1 MIPAKLNSPIGMDRR
16 SRVVAGA
23 AGLVAIVLLT
33 VTIAQSTIPDV
44 TVHGAAKA
52 INAWLLTPATGASA
66 RLALGASALSYL
78 PIIIFLGG
86 ICRVV
91 TEWARSP
98 LWKSVALIASAL
110 FLAGAVCGDAMQISI
125 PLLAGSGTDVHV
137 SADIVA
143 VTDRAWLV
151 SYVEAHVALGTL
163 ALVVTI
169 VGWNARRHGVR
180 VPVVVLILGALG
192 TLAVIPLVIFPTT
205 FIVFLISNQLR
216 LLWLVV
222 TALWLIVRRSSLTA
236 ENID

>member
-1 MIPAKLNSPIGMDRR
+1 MTSTNPTDPIEMDRR
-16 SRVVAGA
+16 SRVIAGGAGVVA
-23 AGLVAIVLLT
+23 VALLT
-33 VTIAQSTIPDV
+33 VTIAQSTVPDV
-44 TVHGAAKA
+44 TVHGSANA
-52 INAWLLTPATGASA
+52 IHAWLLTPATGASA

-91 TEWARSP
+91 TAWARSP

-110 FLAGAVCGDAMQISI
+110 FLAGALCGDAMQISI
-125 PLLAGSGTDVHV
+125 PLLAGSSTDVHV

-151 SYVEAHVALGTL
+151 SYVEAHVALATL
-163 ALVVTI
+163 ALAVTI
-169 VGWNARRHGVR
+169 VGWDARRNGVR
-180 VPVVVLILGALG
+180 VPIVVLILGALG

-205 FIVFLISNQLR
+205 FAVFLISNQLR

-222 TALWLIVRRSSLTA
+222 TAVWLILRRPGLTA
-236 ENID
+236 KKIG